1 MPEGF
6 PADRLSSLNKR
17 SRAKPFFHIPFA
29 PHEPNALPEPRA
41 MSRGFFRSTLVVGLT
56 TLLSRITGLGR
67 DVVYASMVPAAAL
80 EVFVLA
86 NQIPNLLRRLF
97 AEGAFSQ
104 AFVPVVAEYK
114 TTRSTEEVR
123 GLVDSVAGTLGV
135 VLIAISAIGVLA
147 APVIVLITAPGF
159 ATKEEG
165 QFPLA
170 VEMLRWTFPYVLF
183 VSLTALAGGVLN
195 SYKQFALPAFTSVAL
210 NLVMIVF
217 AVWVSPYFDQP
228 VVALAV
234 GVFVGGIVQLAILLP
249 PLLKLKVIRLPK
261 WNFQHEAVRRIAR
274 LMGPA
279 IIGSS
284 MGQLSIIISTG
295 IASLLSDGS
304 MTWLYLADRLVEF
317 PLGVFSI
324 ALATVILPS
333 LSAQHAEKSAD
344 DFSATLSWA
353 VRLVCL
359 IVIPASVAL
368 FAIAGP
374 LTVTMYHR
382 REFTDFDVEM
392 TQIALMAFSFALLGW
407 SLIKVLAPGY
417 YARQDTKG
425 PVKVAMR
432 ALALT
437 MLLNLIVVAAL
448 AATDN
453 LKSEGAH
460 ALLALTNGVGAIFNA
475 ASLYMGLRRKNI
487 LHRHPG
493 GVALLAKIVTAS
505 AAMAGFLIW
514 FSGSLDQW
522 LQTPALDRA
531 VWLAG
536 LVVGGGAIYFAV
548 LFGLGV
554 RLHQFK
560 VQAALAAR

>member
-1 MPEGF
+1 
-6 PADRLSSLNKR
+6 
-17 SRAKPFFHIPFA
+17 
-29 PHEPNALPEPRA
+29 
-41 MSRGFFRSTLVVGLT
+41 MSRGFFRSTVVVGLT
-56 TLLSRITGLGR
+56 TLLSRITGLAR

-104 AFVPVVAEYK
+104 AFVPVVGEYK
-114 TTRSTEEVR
+114 ATRSTEEVR
-123 GLVDSVAGTLGV
+123 GLVDSVAGTLAGLLIVISIVGV
-135 VLIAISAIGVLA
+135 IA
-147 APVIVLITAPGF
+147 APVIVMITAPGF
-159 ATKEEG
+159 TAKEGG

-195 SYKQFALPAFTSVAL
+195 SYRQFALPAFTSVAL
-210 NLVMIVF
+210 NIVMIVF
-217 AVWVSPYFDQP
+217 AAWLSPYFEQP

-234 GVFVGGIVQLAILLP
+234 GVFVGGIVQLLILIP
-249 PLLKLKVIRLPK
+249 PLLKLHLMRMPRWDL
-261 WNFQHEAVRRIAR
+261 QHEAVRRIAR

-279 IIGSS
+279 ILGSS

-333 LSAQHAEKSAD
+333 LSAHHAQQSSDE
-344 DFSATLSWA
+344 FSATLSWA

-382 REFTDFDVEM
+382 REFTAFDVEM
-392 TQIALMAFSFALLGW
+392 TQVALMAFSFALLGW

-432 ALALT
+432 ALGLT
-437 MLLNLIVVAAL
+437 MVLNLIVVAGLAL
-448 AATDN
+448 TGH

-475 ASLYMGLRRKNI
+475 AMLYVGLRRKNI
-487 LHRHPG
+487 LHRHQG
-493 GVALLAKIVTAS
+493 GVALLIKILIAS
-505 AAMAGFLIW
+505 VAMAAFLIW
-514 FSGSLDQW
+514 FSGTLEQW
-522 LQTPALDRA
+522 LQASTTYRA
-531 VWLAG
+531 VWLSG
-536 LVVGGGAIYFAV
+536 LVAGGGLIYFVV
-548 LFGLGV
+548 LLALGV
-554 RLHQFK
+554 RVRQFR
-560 VQAALAAR
+560 VQSALAT

>member
-1 MPEGF
+1 
-6 PADRLSSLNKR
+6 
-17 SRAKPFFHIPFA
+17 
-29 PHEPNALPEPRA
+29 

-56 TLLSRITGLGR
+56 TLLSRITGLAR

-114 TTRSTEEVR
+114 ATRTTEEVR
-123 GLVDSVAGTLGV
+123 GLVDSVAGTLG
-135 VLIAISAIGVLA
+135 LLLLGISIVGVLA
-147 APVIVLITAPGF
+147 SPVIVLMTAPGF
-159 ATKEEG
+159 ATKDEG

-217 AVWVSPYFDQP
+217 AVWVSPYFEQP

-234 GVFVGGIVQLAILLP
+234 GVFVGGIVQLAILIP
-249 PLLKLKVIRLPK
+249 PLLKLKVVRWPK
-261 WNFQHEAVRRIAR
+261 WNLQHEAVRRIAR

-279 IIGSS
+279 IVGSS

-295 IASLLSDGS
+295 IASLLNDGS

-333 LSAQHAEKSAD
+333 LSAQHAQQSAD

-382 REFTDFDVEM
+382 NEFTDFDVEM
-392 TQIALMAFSFALLGW
+392 TQVALMAFSFALLGW

-425 PVKVAMR
+425 PVKIAMR
-432 ALALT
+432 ALGLT
-437 MLLNLIVVAAL
+437 MVLNLIVVAVL
-448 AATDN
+448 AATGN

-475 ASLYMGLRRKNI
+475 GALYVGLRRKNI
-487 LHRHPG
+487 LYRHPG
-493 GVALLAKIVTAS
+493 GVALLIKIAVAS
-505 AAMAGFLIW
+505 VAMAAFLVW
-514 FSGSLDQW
+514 FAGDLDPW
-522 LQTPALDRA
+522 LQASTIERA
-531 VWLAG
+531 AWLAV
-536 LVVGGGAIYFAV
+536 LVGGGGAIYFAV
-548 LFGLGV
+548 LLAFGV
-554 RLHQFK
+554 RPHQFK
-560 VQAALAAR
+560 VRTARAAD

>member
-1 MPEGF
+1 
-6 PADRLSSLNKR
+6 
-17 SRAKPFFHIPFA
+17 
-29 PHEPNALPEPRA
+29 
-41 MSRGFFRSTLVVGLT
+41 MSRGFFRSTAIVGFT
-56 TLLSRITGLGR
+56 TLLSRITGLAR
-67 DVVYASMVPAAAL
+67 DIVYASMVPVAAL

-114 TTRSTEEVR
+114 TTRSPDEVR
-123 GLVDSVAGTLGV
+123 GLVDAVAGTLGT
-135 VLIAISAIGVLA
+135 LLLGISILGVLA
-147 APVIVLITAPGF
+147 APLIVLITAPGF
-159 ATKEEG
+159 SMKEGG

-195 SYKQFALPAFTSVAL
+195 SYRQFALPAFTSVVL

-217 AVWVSPYFDQP
+217 AAWLSPYFEKP

-234 GVFVGGIVQLAILLP
+234 GVFVGGIVQLLILIP
-249 PLLKLKVIRLPK
+249 PLLKLRLVRLPR
-261 WNFQHEAVRRIAR
+261 WNLQHEAVRRIAR

-333 LSAQHAEKSAD
+333 LSAQHASQSAD

-368 FAIAGP
+368 FTIAGP

-392 TQIALMAFSFALLGW
+392 TQIALMAFSFALLGG

-432 ALALT
+432 ALGLT
-437 MLLNLIVVAAL
+437 MVLNLVVVGIL
-448 AATDN
+448 AATGN
-453 LKSEGAH
+453 LKSNGAH

-475 ASLYMGLRRKNI
+475 TMLYVGLRRRKI

-493 GVALLAKIVTAS
+493 GVALLMKIAAAS
-505 AAMAGFLIW
+505 LAMAAFLWW
-514 FSGSLDQW
+514 FGGSLSEW
-522 LQTPALDRA
+522 LDATTSQR
-531 VWLAG
+531 VIWLCG
-536 LVVGGGAIYFAV
+536 LVAGGGATYFGV
-548 LFGLGV
+548 LWLLGV
-554 RLHQFK
+554 RPLQFK
-560 VQAALAAR
+560 VQAVPAH

>member
-1 MPEGF
+1 
-6 PADRLSSLNKR
+6 
-17 SRAKPFFHIPFA
+17 
-29 PHEPNALPEPRA
+29 
-41 MSRGFFRSTLVVGLT
+41 MSRGFFRSTAIVGFT
-56 TLLSRITGLGR
+56 TLLSRITGLAR
-67 DVVYASMVPAAAL
+67 DIVYASMVPVAAL

-114 TTRSTEEVR
+114 TTRSPDEVR
-123 GLVDSVAGTLGV
+123 GLVDAVAGTLGT
-135 VLIAISAIGVLA
+135 LLLGISILGVLA
-147 APVIVLITAPGF
+147 APLIVLITAPGF
-159 ATKEEG
+159 SMKEGG

-195 SYKQFALPAFTSVAL
+195 SYRQFALPAFTSVVL

-217 AVWVSPYFDQP
+217 AAWLSPYFEKP

-234 GVFVGGIVQLAILLP
+234 GVFVGGIVQLLILIP
-249 PLLKLKVIRLPK
+249 PLLKLRLVRLPR
-261 WNFQHEAVRRIAR
+261 WNLQHEAVRRIAR

-333 LSAQHAEKSAD
+333 LSAQHASQSAD

-368 FAIAGP
+368 FTIAGP

-432 ALALT
+432 ALGLT
-437 MLLNLIVVAAL
+437 MVLNLVVVGIL
-448 AATDN
+448 AATGN
-453 LKSEGAH
+453 LKSNGAH

-475 ASLYMGLRRKNI
+475 TMLYVGLRRRKI

-493 GVALLAKIVTAS
+493 GVALLMKIAAAS
-505 AAMAGFLIW
+505 LAMAAFLWW
-514 FSGSLDQW
+514 FGGSLSEW
-522 LQTPALDRA
+522 LDATTSQR
-531 VWLAG
+531 VIWLCG
-536 LVVGGGAIYFAV
+536 LVAGGGATYFGV
-548 LFGLGV
+548 LWLLGV
-554 RLHQFK
+554 RPLQFK
-560 VQAALAAR
+560 VQAVPAH

>member
-1 MPEGF
+1 
-6 PADRLSSLNKR
+6 
-17 SRAKPFFHIPFA
+17 
-29 PHEPNALPEPRA
+29 
-41 MSRGFFRSTLVVGLT
+41 MSRGFFRSTAIVGLT
-56 TLLSRITGLGR
+56 TLLSRITGLAR
-67 DVVYASMVPAAAL
+67 DVVYASMVPVAAL

-123 GLVDSVAGTLGV
+123 TLVDAVAGTLGTL
-135 VLIAISAIGVLA
+135 LIVISIVGVIA
-147 APVIVLITAPGF
+147 APVIVMLTAPGF
-159 ATKEEG
+159 TTKDGG
-165 QFPLA
+165 QFDLA
-170 VEMLRWTFPYVLF
+170 VDMLRWTFPYVLF

-195 SYKQFALPAFTSVAL
+195 SYRQFALPAFTSVAL
-210 NLVMIVF
+210 NLVMILF
-217 AVWVSPYFDQP
+217 AAVLSPYFDRP
-228 VVALAV
+228 VMALAV
-234 GVFVGGIVQLAILLP
+234 GVFVGGVVQLLILVP
-249 PLLKLKVIRLPK
+249 PLLKLGVLRVPR

-279 IIGSS
+279 ILGSS

-333 LSAQHAEKSAD
+333 LSAQHASQSAD

-359 IVIPASVAL
+359 VVIPASVAL
-368 FAIAGP
+368 FVIAGP

-392 TQIALMAFSFALLGW
+392 TQIALMAFTFALLGW

-432 ALALT
+432 ALGLT
-437 MLLNLIVVAAL
+437 MALNLIVVALL
-448 AATDN
+448 AATGN
-453 LKSEGAH
+453 LKSNGAH

-475 ASLYMGLRRKNI
+475 TALYIGLRRRNI
-487 LHRHPG
+487 LHRHEG
-493 GVALLAKIVTAS
+493 GVALMVKIIAAS
-505 AAMAGFLIW
+505 AAMAGFLWW
-514 FSGSLDQW
+514 FSGTLREWLDASTW
-522 LQTPALDRA
+522 ERA
-531 VWLAG
+531 VWLFG
-536 LVVGGGAIYFAV
+536 LVAGGGAIYFGV
-548 LFGLGV
+548 LWLLGV
-554 RLHQFK
+554 RHLMFK
-560 VQAALAAR
+560 VQALHRATQEHKSPAPPL